1 MFAYKEENEGESK
14 YIHHKEDMK
23 GSRVWMEIKNN
34 EGYLRELYER
44 KRRRVLNVLYKSVVL
59 LVWEVGELIF
69 D

>member
-1 MFAYKEENEGESK
+1 
-14 YIHHKEDMK
+14 
-23 GSRVWMEIKNN
+23 MEIKNN

-44 KRRRVLNVLYKSVVL
+44 KRQRVLNVLYKSVVL